1 MNTFA
6 IGAIIT
12 RMKESKAL
20 LLLLLTS
27 LIWGFA
33 FVAQSVSS
41 ESVGTFT
48 FNSVRMLIGALV
60 LLPFAIPYFRKHK
73 GDKTYF
79 RNAIKGGILCGLCLG
94 AASVTQQIGV
104 SLSGAGKGGFITS
117 LYIIFVPF
125 MSVFVGQK
133 IKKEIWLS
141 AAVALIGMYLLSIGE
156 GFTISSG
163 DLYLI
168 LCALLFAL
176 HIMVID
182 KTGKDTDGIVL
193 SFFQFLTAGILA
205 GIGMIFEKPQLSSL
219 LEAWLPIVY
228 AGAFSCGVAYTLQ
241 VVGQRYVRPS
251 RAVFALSLESVWA
264 AIGGAVILSEKLSAK
279 ELIGCALVFA
289 AVLVAE
295 LAPQKSST

>member
-60 LLPFAIPYFRKHK
+60 LLPFTIPYFRKHK
-73 GDKTYF
+73 GDKAYL
-79 RNAIKGGILCGLCLG
+79 RNAVKGGILCGICLG

-182 KTGKDTDGIVL
+182 RTGKDTDGIVL

-205 GIGMIFEKPQLSSL
+205 GIGMLFEKPQISSL

>member
-125 MSVFVGQK
+125 MSVFIGQK

>member
-1 MNTFA
+1 M
-6 IGAIIT
+6 
-12 RMKESKAL
+12 
-20 LLLLLTS
+20 
-27 LIWGFA
+27 
-33 FVAQSVSS
+33 
-41 ESVGTFT
+41 
-48 FNSVRMLIGALV
+48 
-60 LLPFAIPYFRKHK
+60 LLPFTIPYFRKHK
-73 GDKTYF
+73 GDKAYL
-79 RNAIKGGILCGLCLG
+79 RNAVKGGILCGICLG

-182 KTGKDTDGIVL
+182 RTGKDTDGIVL

-205 GIGMIFEKPQLSSL
+205 GIGMLFEKPQISSL

>member
-1 MNTFA
+1 MPGGLPRG
-6 IGAIIT
+6 IGDE
-12 RMKESKAL
+12 K
-20 LLLLLTS
+20 
-27 LIWGFA
+27 
-33 FVAQSVSS
+33 VV
-41 ESVGTFT
+41 
-48 FNSVRMLIGALV
+48 
-60 LLPFAIPYFRKHK
+60 
-73 GDKTYF
+73 
-79 RNAIKGGILCGLCLG
+79 
-94 AASVTQQIGV
+94 V
-104 SLSGAGKGGFITS
+104 SLFHNLDAHFI
-117 LYIIFVPF
+117 
-125 MSVFVGQK
+125 
-133 IKKEIWLS
+133 
-141 AAVALIGMYLLSIGE
+141 AVALIGMYLLSIGE

>member
-1 MNTFA
+1 
-6 IGAIIT
+6 
-12 RMKESKAL
+12 MKESKAL

-60 LLPFAIPYFRKHK
+60 LLPFTIPYFRKHK
-73 GDKTYF
+73 GDKAYL
-79 RNAIKGGILCGLCLG
+79 RNAVKGGILCGICLG

-182 KTGKDTDGIVL
+182 RTGKDTDGIVL

-205 GIGMIFEKPQLSSL
+205 GIGMLFEKPQISSL